1 MADGSYTTVVSGQ
14 AGGTAQNLPFT
25 VSGTATGVQKSG
37 NTLQVALGA
46 LKVDMSAVQSLAP

>member
-1 MADGSYTTVVSGQ
+1 MVVQGQ
-14 AGGTAQNLPFT
+14 TGGTAQDLPFT

-46 LKVDMSAVQSLAP
+46 LKVDLSAVQSLVP